1 VNKLKKL
8 SENFRDITVNIR
20 VKGLVQGVG
29 FRPFIYRL
37 AHRFNLTGWVENR
50 NDGVVIKATGQEN
63 IIDEFIGS
71 IKREAPVASNISS
84 VSKEIKE
91 YEEFNEFRIIKSK
104 NASTEITDIS
114 PDIAVCDAC
123 LKDMKAQPHRI
134 DYPFVNCTNCGPRF
148 SIIKDLPYDRE
159 KTTMAP
165 FLMCDTCQKEYED
178 VLDRRFH
185 AQPVACNYCGPIYK
199 LHFKSKTIN
208 HLDEIILTVKDLLHD
223 GKIIAVKGI
232 GGFQIACDAQ
242 NQAAVKRLRDLKNR
256 EGKPFAVMFKNVE
269 TLKEF
274 VFLNDAEQRS
284 ITSWRRPILI
294 LKEKQ
299 KLASGVSV
307 GFNTIGAMLPYMPF
321 HYLLFEQLD
330 IPAIVLT
337 SGNISE
343 EPIVIDNDE
352 ALKTLT
358 EIADAVLT
366 YNRDIYNR
374 TDDSVGFV
382 INNRERVIRRSR
394 SYSPEPVNLNLNVD
408 GIFAAGAEL
417 VNSFCLGKG
426 NQAILSQHIGDLKN
440 LETLEFY
447 TESYKRFKKL
457 FRVKPELVV
466 HDMHPDYLS
475 TNFAKDMKLETIE
488 VQHHHA
494 HIASC
499 MAEYGVDEKVIGVS
513 FDGTGLGDDG
523 NIWGSEFFICDLA
536 DYKRLTHFDYMPLPG
551 GDQTTKEPWR
561 TGISY
566 LYKIFG
572 RDFLN
577 LNIPFLKEL
586 DPDKVEFIVKAIEKK
601 INCPLSSSAGRL
613 FDAVAAITNI
623 CPVSKFHAEAPMRL
637 EAAIKNNES
646 YAYPFDFGETISFE
660 TTIREIVEDL
670 KEGFPVSGIS
680 AKFHNTVI
688 NVIFAVASLARKE
701 TGINKVVL
709 SGGTFQNRYILS
721 NIESKLILEG
731 FEVYTQTKVPSN
743 DGGIALGQL
752 VIAAKRREKIKA
764 TRSSP
769 YGWVKNRKQNS

>member
-1 VNKLKKL
+1 MNKLKRL
-8 SENFRDITVNIR
+8 SENFRDITANIR

-37 AHRFNLTGWVENR
+37 AYRYNLTGWVENR
-50 NDGVVIKATGQEN
+50 NDGVVIKAIGQEN
-63 IIDEFIGS
+63 KIDEFIGS

-91 YEEFNEFRIIKSK
+91 HEEFNEFRIIKSK
-104 NASTEITDIS
+104 NASKEITDIS

-134 DYPFVNCTNCGPRF
+134 DYPFINCTNCDPRF

-165 FLMCDTCQKEYED
+165 FIMCDTCQKEYED

-199 LHFKSKTIN
+199 LHLKSKTIN
-208 HLDEIILTVKDLLHD
+208 HLNEIILTVKDLLHD

-269 TLKEF
+269 ALKEF
-274 VFLNDAEQRS
+274 VFLNEAEQRS

-299 KLASGVSV
+299 KLASDVSV
-307 GFNTIGAMLPYMPF
+307 GFNTIGTMLPYMPF
-321 HYLLFEQLD
+321 HYLLFEQLN

-358 EIADAVLT
+358 RIADAVLT

-374 TDDSVGFV
+374 TDDSVAFI

-457 FRVKPELVV
+457 FRAKPELVV

-475 TNFAKDMKLETIE
+475 TNFAKDLKLETIE

-499 MAEYGVDEKVIGVS
+499 MAEYGLDEKVIGVS

-523 NIWGSEFFICDLA
+523 NIWGGEFFICDLA

-572 RDFLN
+572 REFLN
-577 LNIPFLKEL
+577 LNTPFLKEL
-586 DPDKVEFIVKAIEKK
+586 DHDKVEFIVQAIEKN

-637 EAAIKNNES
+637 EAAIKSNES

-731 FEVYTQTKVPSN
+731 FEVFTQTKVPSN

-752 VIAAKRREKIKA
+752 VIGAKRREKTKD
-764 TRSSP
+764 
-769 YGWVKNRKQNS
+769 